1 MENNPVPSVRVI
13 TAYGRKGVEVYY
25 PETPDKITVLPEH
38 IDALVDE
45 LKKAKSEAAT
55 TVLHTDNDAVVVKY
69 VIASDA
75 QRALIS
81 KKIYASV
88 EEAKNQAPPD
98 GRRIFRAQVQSGAV
112 LKLVPEYPLFDRKA
126 GKWDTSPEYLAYI
139 GKRTQA
145 GQLPSGGRVPAKKVP
160 VKTSA
165 QQSGKAVVRTPR

>member
-1 MENNPVPSVRVI
+1 MENNPVPKVRVI
-13 TAYGRKGVEVYY
+13 TAYGRKGIEVYY
-25 PETPDKITVLPEH
+25 PETPDKVTVLPEH

-75 QRALIS
+75 QRVLLS

-98 GRRIFRAQVQSGAV
+98 GFRIFRAQVKSGAV

-126 GKWDTSPEYLAYI
+126 GKWDTSAEYMEYI
-139 GKRTQA
+139 GKRTA
-145 GQLPSGGRVPAKKVP
+145 GGQLPSGGRVPAKKIPAKAP
-160 VKTSA
+160 VKP
-165 QQSGKAVVRTPR
+165 SGKAVVRTPR